1 MLKWTNKQREY
12 LKFANHRWNFKIGAV
27 RSGKTFQDKEDTI
40 PRRIRERRGLD
51 GLSVLIGVTQ
61 ATVERNVLRPMRDK
75 FGDILVGYINKSDGT
90 IELFGEQCYVLG
102 AEKVNQVAKIQGASF
117 KYVYG
122 DEVAKWNSEVFDM
135 VKSRLDKD
143 YSCFDGTCNP
153 EQKNHWLK
161 EFLDSDADI
170 YIQHYTID
178 DNEFLSTVFKENLK
192 KEYWGTVLYQRY
204 ILGLWVNAEGLI
216 YKRFADNP
224 SHYYYKKE
232 YDKDGNLMLPPG
244 IINVG
249 IDYGGTLSG
258 HSFVATLI
266 SFDYRKL
273 IVLAS
278 ERHFGDIDT
287 RELERLQVEF
297 IKKIQ
302 YKYGYV
308 NCVYPDSAEQV
319 LIRGLRKALEQS
331 GIYCTVT
338 PAKKIMIKD
347 RIDAERT
354 MFAYDMLFFIE
365 EDCESLIEALQS
377 ALWKKE
383 KNKVTESTDERLDDG
398 TTDIDSLDAFEYSFE
413 RNITSINEVA
423 RIMRGEENVQQNY

>member
-12 LKFANHRWNFKIGAV
+12 LKNATHRWNFKVGAV
-27 RSGKTFQDKEDTI
+27 RSGKTFQDYQDII
-40 PRRIRERRGLD
+40 PRRIRERIGLE
-51 GLSVLIGVTQ
+51 GLCVIIGVTQ

-75 FGDILVGYINKSDGT
+75 FGDGLVGTINKGT
-90 IELFGEQCYVLG
+90 GTVYLFGEECYVLG

-122 DEVAKWNSEVFDM
+122 DEVAKWNKEVFDM
-135 VKSRLDKD
+135 IKSRLDKD

-170 YIQHYTID
+170 YNQHYTID
-178 DNEFLSTVFKENLK
+178 DNTFLSQLVKENLK

-216 YKRFADNP
+216 YKRFADNQE
-224 SHYYYKKE
+224 HYRYKKVL
-232 YDKDGNLMLPPG
+232 DKNGKIVLPSG
-244 IINVG
+244 EITIG

-266 SFDYRKL
+266 SYDYRTI

-287 RELERLQVEF
+287 DKLEDLQVEF

-308 NCVYPDSAEQV
+308 SYIYPDSAEQV
-319 LIRGLRKALEQS
+319 LIRGLKSRLLVEGITSVVKPALKE
-331 GIYCTVT
+331 
-338 PAKKIMIKD
+338 KITD
-347 RIDAERT
+347 RIDCERI
-354 MFAYDMLFFIE
+354 MFAYDMIFFIE
-365 EDCESLIEALQS
+365 NDCETLEEALAS

-383 KNKVTESTDERLDDG
+383 KTHVTEEDDERLDDG

-413 RNITSINEVA
+413 RKRMRINSVA
-423 RIMRGEENVQQNY
+423 RMIRGDDE